1 MRSASGRADR
11 APRPDRHAGEIKLEG
26 EVVGVV
32 EIWLGRQEEA
42 APEPG
47 RDVRRRRL
55 PMLAA
60 MRGGD
65 GAPTLAAMRG
75 DDAGCEEA
83 RAEAS
88 DGAAASHAGRDGEES
103 RAEASDAC
111 CDGEERGRVR
121 GWPERGGAGRDG
133 GKEPP
138 APTLCAGWDGGS
150 TEKGEDGWVIG
161 SWDGVEAGLHGEEP
175 AGTGEGSAG
184 PPAPTPCA
192 GWDGARTEKEW
203 RIWVVG
209 GGVGLVR
216 FIFHFPFLFFII

>member
-150 TEKGEDGWVIG
+150 TEKGEDGWMIG
-161 SWDGVEAGLHGEEP
+161 SW
-175 AGTGEGSAG
+175 
-184 PPAPTPCA
+184 
-192 GWDGARTEKEW
+192 
-203 RIWVVG
+203 VVG
-209 GGVGLVR
+209 WGRSWPARGGAGRNGGRKRRAAGADALR
-216 FIFHFPFLFFII
+216 WMGRGEDRE